1 MTLNIGLIGCGT
13 IGSEIA
19 RAISDG
25 QIDARLVAV
34 LDRNPPRVEDVT
46 DLVQTEVEAR
56 TEATAVARN
65 ADLVVEAAGQEAVEM
80 APEILATGT
89 DVMLMSVGAL
99 SDDDLR
105 SAVFEASSDTAQ
117 LHVPSGAIAGLDA
130 IKAANSTG
138 GLESVE
144 LTTRKP
150 PAGLEGAPHVVEHDI
165 DLGAVEGEE
174 TIFEGTARSAA
185 QAFPSNI
192 NVAMALS
199 LAGIGP
205 DQTTVKI
212 VADESLETNV
222 HETTAR
228 GDAGRIE
235 TRVQSVK
242 SPRNPKTSYLASL
255 SAIAL
260 LDELASDRSIG
271 T

>member
-1 MTLNIGLIGCGT
+1 
-13 IGSEIA
+13 
-19 RAISDG
+19 
-25 QIDARLVAV
+25 
-34 LDRNPPRVEDVT
+34 
-46 DLVQTEVEAR
+46 
-56 TEATAVARN
+56 
-65 ADLVVEAAGQEAVEM
+65 
-80 APEILATGT
+80 
-89 DVMLMSVGAL
+89 MSVGAL
-99 SDDDLR
+99 SDEDLR
-105 SAVFEASSDTAQ
+105 AAVFEASSNAAR

-138 GLESVE
+138 ELESVE
-144 LTTRKP
+144 LMTRKP
-150 PAGLEGAPHVVEHDI
+150 PAGLEGAPHVVEQDI
-165 DLGAVEGEE
+165 NLDAVAGEE

-222 HETTAR
+222 HQITAQ

-235 TRVQSVK
+235 TRVQNVP

-260 LDELASDRSIG
+260 LDELASQQSIG